1 MSVEPIVRVLSAAA
15 IRGCEFFILD
25 PDHYREEG
33 TCRCDDPDH
42 EEMDS
47 WGYVWSDEKGR
58 WTA

>member
-1 MSVEPIVRVLSAAA
+1 MSVEPIVRVLSGAA
-15 IRGCEFFILD
+15 IRGCEFFIL
-25 PDHYREEG
+25 
-33 TCRCDDPDH
+33 DPDH